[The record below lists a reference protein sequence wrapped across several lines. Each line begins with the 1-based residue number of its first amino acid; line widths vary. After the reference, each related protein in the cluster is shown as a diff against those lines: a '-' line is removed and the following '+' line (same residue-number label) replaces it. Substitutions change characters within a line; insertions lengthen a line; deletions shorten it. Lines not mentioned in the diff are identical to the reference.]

1 MGFNSAF
8 KGLKDLL
15 QNYSEN
21 ELLIYNENV
30 PCNKMKAMPW
40 HRQVAT
46 GLAMQRTGFKPRPVN
61 MRFVMG
67 KAVLGQGFP
76 SVLWL
81 FLVSVNPQC

>member
-1 MGFNSAF
+1 MGFNLVF

-21 ELLIYNENV
+21 ELLLYNENV
-30 PCNKMKAMPW
+30 TCNKMMAMPW
-40 HRQVAT
+40 HWQVAT

-61 MRFVMG
+61 MRFVMD
-67 KAVLGQGFP
+67 KEVLGQGFP
-76 SVLWL
+76 SVLRL